1 MDSTSALSTL
11 ETVATFLF
19 DSFGSMAETLLSEPL
34 FLISIGFFVLGGC
47 IGLVHRILH

>member
-1 MDSTSALSTL
+1 MDSTSVLSTL
-11 ETVATFLF
+11 KTVADFLF
-19 DSFGSMAETLLSEPL
+19 GTFGDMATKLLTEPL